1 MTAEIRI
8 LRAPRGWERLAK
20 ALLVLGLLAGCGSPP
35 ELRPP
40 ESLGA
45 TDSGIPTARQAT
57 GNRFMVAT
65 ADPAASEAA
74 MAMLRKGGS
83 AVDAAVAA
91 QAVLGLVEPQSSG
104 IGGGAFL
111 LHWDGVTHKLTAL
124 DGRETAPKNARA
136 DLFLDEDGKPL
147 DFMDAALSGKSVG
160 VPGVLRVLE
169 LAHRREG
176 RLPWAELFQPAIE
189 LADNGFAVPTQL
201 AATIANEERLKDDAE
216 ARGYFYDAA
225 GDPWPAGAIL
235 RNPAYAE
242 TLRAVAERGADAFYG
257 GPIAQAILAK
267 VNEDGTP
274 HMAAMDL
281 LEYRAREREVLC
293 RPYRAF
299 DVCSMGPPTSG
310 GIALLQILGILRN
323 FDLAPMNPDG
333 AQAFHLIADASRL
346 AFADRDR
353 YVGDADFVRVPTAE
367 LLDPVYLRARAGHIR
382 SDRTIGE
389 ARPGKLS
396 DPLIVAQAS
405 ERQFEPASTS
415 HFVIV
420 DSAGDIVSMTSS
432 VEMAFGSHRMVN
444 GFLLNNQ
451 LTDFSF
457 LPAQGGRLV
466 ANRVE
471 PGKRP
476 RSSMAPTIVLDKDG
490 RPAIALGSPGGP
502 NIIGY
507 VAQALI
513 EIIDWGRSPDAAAAA
528 PHVLNR
534 NGPTLIEAGTTA
546 LGMREALEA
555 LGHQVEERTMKSGL
569 NIVVFKDGAM
579 IGASDPRRDG
589 IALGE

>member
-20 ALLVLGLLAGCGSPP
+20 ALLVLSLLAGCGSPP
-35 ELRPP
+35 EPRPP

-45 TDSGIPTARQAT
+45 TDSGIPTAPQAT
-57 GNRFMVAT
+57 GNHFMVAT

-136 DLFLDEDGKPL
+136 DLFLDKDGKPL

-169 LAHRREG
+169 LAQRREG

-201 AATIANEERLKDDAE
+201 AAALANEERLKDDAE

-225 GDPWPAGAIL
+225 GNPWPAGTIL

-432 VEMAFGSHRMVN
+432 IEMAFGSHRMVN

-513 EIIDWGRSPDAAAAA
+513 EIIDWGRSPGAAAAA

-546 LGMREALEA
+546 LDMREALEA